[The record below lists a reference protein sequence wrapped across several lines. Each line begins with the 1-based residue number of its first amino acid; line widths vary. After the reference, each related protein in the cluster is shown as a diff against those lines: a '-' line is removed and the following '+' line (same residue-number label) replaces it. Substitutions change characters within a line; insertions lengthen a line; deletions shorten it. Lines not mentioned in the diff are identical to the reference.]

1 MRKIKY
7 KYEGGETHW
16 RLVSYTK
23 QKLSAVCLV
32 LLLLQ
37 ANGGGLLHIRDE
49 LVLVQ
54 LGDRATASMCW
65 KT

>member
-1 MRKIKY
+1 MRKIQIKY
-7 KYEGGETHW
+7 KGKTPLDMKEGN
-16 RLVSYTK
+16 YTK

-37 ANGGGLLHIRDE
+37 GDGGGLLHVCDE

-54 LGDRATASMCW
+54 IGDRATASMC
-65 KT
+65 

>member
-7 KYEGGETHW
+7 KGKTPFDMKEGKPWNW

-37 ANGGGLLHIRDE
+37 GDGGGLLH
-49 LVLVQ
+49 VLIQ
-54 LGDRATASMCW
+54 LGDSAAASMC
-65 KT
+65 